1 MNKIGFI
8 GLGNMGFFMSK
19 NLAENGFLVDGFDT
33 SEKALQKM
41 KQTKVDI
48 SKSFEEVCKNKNFII
63 TMLPDGKAVK
73 NVWSNAIKLVKNDT
87 IIVDCSTIDIND
99 AQNLH
104 KICKNEN
111 IESIDAPVS
120 GGTIGAQNGT
130 LTFIVGGS
138 EKIYEKVKPLFD
150 VMGQKSIL
158 CGEGGSGQA
167 TKLCNNLLLAVT
179 MSGLGESL
187 KLANSFNLN
196 LEKFFEVISTS
207 TGSCWALNN
216 YFPVK
221 NIGPISPADNEFK
234 PGFSSKLML
243 KDLKLAKKGAE
254 NNNLKLD
261 LNDYVIN
268 KYENLIEKNKGEF
281 DFSVIVKN

>member
-19 NLAENGFLVDGFDT
+19 NLAENGFLVDGFDL
-33 SEKALQKM
+33 SENALQKM

-48 SKSFEEVCKNKNFII
+48 SKTFEEVCKNKNFII
-63 TMLPDGKAVK
+63 TMLPDGSAVK
-73 NVWSNAIKLVKNDT
+73 NVLSDAIKFVNNDT
-87 IIVDCSTIDIND
+87 IIIDCSTIDIND
-99 AQNLH
+99 AQDLH
-104 KICKNEN
+104 KICKNKN

-130 LTFIVGGS
+130 LTFIVGGN
-138 EKIYEKVKPLFD
+138 KKTYENVKPLFNI
-150 VMGQKSIL
+150 MGQKSIL

-167 TKLCNNLLLAVT
+167 TKLCNNLLLAIT

-221 NIGPISPADNEFK
+221 NIGPFSPADNDFK

-254 NNNLKLD
+254 NNNLNLD
-261 LNDYVIN
+261 LNNYVIN

-281 DFSVIVKN
+281 DFSIIVKN

>member
-1 MNKIGFI
+1 
-8 GLGNMGFFMSK
+8 
-19 NLAENGFLVDGFDT
+19 
-33 SEKALQKM
+33 
-41 KQTKVDI
+41 
-48 SKSFEEVCKNKNFII
+48 
-63 TMLPDGKAVK
+63 
-73 NVWSNAIKLVKNDT
+73 
-87 IIVDCSTIDIND
+87 
-99 AQNLH
+99 
-104 KICKNEN
+104 
-111 IESIDAPVS
+111 
-120 GGTIGAQNGT
+120 
-130 LTFIVGGS
+130 
-138 EKIYEKVKPLFD
+138 
-150 VMGQKSIL
+150 
-158 CGEGGSGQA
+158 
-167 TKLCNNLLLAVT
+167 

-261 LNDYVIN
+261 LNNYVIS
-268 KYENLIEKNKGEF
+268 KYENLIEKNKGDF

>member
-8 GLGNMGFFMSK
+8 GLGNMGFFMSR
-19 NLAENGFLVDGFDT
+19 NLAANGFSVDGFDL
-33 SEKALQKM
+33 SENALQKM
-41 KQTKVDI
+41 KPTNVDI
-48 SKSFEEVCKNKNFII
+48 SKNFEEVCKDKNVII
-63 TMLPDGKAVK
+63 TMLPNSNAVK
-73 NVWSNAIKLVKNDT
+73 SVWHDAIKFINVNT
-87 IIVDCSTIDIND
+87 IMLDCSTIDVD
-99 AQNLH
+99 VAKDLH
-104 KICKNEN
+104 NFCKRKN

-120 GGTIGAQNGT
+120 GGTIGADNGT
-130 LTFIVGGS
+130 LTFIAGGS
-138 EKIYEKVKPLFD
+138 KETYKKVRPLFD
-150 VMGQKSIL
+150 IMGQKSIL

-167 TKLCNNLLLAVT
+167 IKLCNNLILAVT

-187 KLANSFNLN
+187 KLADSLNLD

-221 NIGPISPADNEFK
+221 NVGPVSPADNEFK

-254 NNNLKLD
+254 ENNLKLD
-261 LNDYVIN
+261 LNNYVIS
-268 KYENLIEKNKGEF
+268 KYEKLIENNKGEL
-281 DFSVIVKN
+281 DFSVIVKS

>member
-19 NLAENGFLVDGFDT
+19 NLAENGFLVDGFDL
-33 SEKALQKM
+33 SENALEKM
-41 KQTKVDI
+41 KQTNVNI
-48 SKSFEEVCKNKNFII
+48 SKNLEEVCKNKNVII
-63 TMLPDGKAVK
+63 TMLPDGSSVK
-73 NVWSNAIKLVKNDT
+73 SVWNEAIKFINNDT
-87 IIVDCSTIDIND
+87 IMLDCSTIDINV
-99 AQNLH
+99 AQDLH
-104 KICKNEN
+104 KICKNKN

-120 GGTIGAQNGT
+120 GGTIGAENGT

-138 EKIYEKVKPLFD
+138 KKIYEKVTPLFD
-150 VMGQKSIL
+150 IMGQKSIL

-167 TKLCNNLLLAVT
+167 TKLCNNLLLAIT
-179 MSGLGESL
+179 MSGLGEAL

-221 NIGPISPADNEFK
+221 NIGPTSPADNEFK

-243 KDLKLAKKGAE
+243 KDLDLAKKGAE
-254 NNNLKLD
+254 ENNLKLD
-261 LNDYVIN
+261 LNNYVIN
-268 KYENLIEKNKGEF
+268 KYKKIIENNKGEY
-281 DFSVIVKN
+281 DFSVIVKD

>member
-19 NLAENGFLVDGFDT
+19 NLAENGYLVDGFDL
-33 SEKALQKM
+33 SENALQKM
-41 KQTKVDI
+41 KQTNENI
-48 SKSFEEVCKNKNFII
+48 SKSFEEVCKNKNFIT
-63 TMLPDGKAVK
+63 TMLPDGSAVK
-73 NVWSNAIKLVKNDT
+73 SVWNDVIKFINNDT
-87 IIVDCSTIDIND
+87 IIIDCSTIDINI
-99 AQNLH
+99 AQDLH
-104 KICKNEN
+104 KICKNKN

-138 EKIYEKVKPLFD
+138 KKIYEKVKPLFD
-150 VMGQKSIL
+150 IMGQKSIL

-187 KLANSFNLN
+187 RLANSFNLN

-234 PGFSSKLML
+234 PGFASNLML
-243 KDLKLAKKGAE
+243 KDLK
-254 NNNLKLD
+254 
-261 LNDYVIN
+261 
-268 KYENLIEKNKGEF
+268 
-281 DFSVIVKN
+281 